1 MTENKTE
8 ENVVFIGKK
17 PTMNYVIAVVTQFN
31 NGAKSVVLKARGK
44 AIKKAVDV
52 EEVVRNRFLSNL
64 NINYSVALN
73 TEKIKTEDGKE
84 SNVSSIEITLKR

>member
-1 MTENKTE
+1 MAENKTE

-52 EEVVRNRFLSNL
+52 EEVVRNRFLNNL
-64 NINYSVALN
+64 NINYIVALS
-73 TEKIKTEDGKE
+73 TEKIKTDDGKE

>member
-1 MTENKTE
+1 MAENKTE